1 MTTFLNIIFILSSLA
16 TVVTLAGVFER
27 TLRERPKLR
36 WTLALKVSSSA
47 LIVSVLLLVLITNFV
62 GGLVITLVVFIIG
75 YGVYLIIRRR
85 PESSTTVPP
94 SAGQVNDTS
103 GMVRVPG
110 LWGWALREY
119 VTPEEV
125 QRIQADREEERVEK
139 ARVRAVR
146 KEQRR
151 VNQDR
156 ARLERSATRERGP
169 LIPLDAQE
177 ALNSASSY
185 MTRKGFTIESRSD
198 ASLTFSN
205 RKRPSGDIGCLLL
218 LLGIVPGVLYFALAG
233 RQVRC
238 TLTVIPEGAHC
249 RAQIGGE
256 SDTGYRHLRKWRDS
270 LPGLAGP
277 SAKYTVQEDARQEL
291 PAPKADPNATIPEQ
305 IRQLAGL
312 RDSGLL
318 SDEEFEA
325 KKSDLLG
332 RM

>member
-1 MTTFLNIIFILSSLA
+1 MTTFLNIILVLSLLA

-27 TLRERPKLR
+27 MVRERPKPR
-36 WTLALKVSSSA
+36 WMIALKVSGSA
-47 LIVSVLLLVLITNFV
+47 LIVSALLLALIANFF
-62 GGLVITLVVFIIG
+62 GGLVVTLVVVIIG
-75 YGVYLIIRRR
+75 YGVYLILRRR
-85 PESSTTVPP
+85 PEISTTVPP
-94 SAGQVNDTS
+94 PAGQVNDTS
-103 GMVRVPG
+103 GMVRIPG

-139 ARVRAVR
+139 VRVRAVR

-169 LIPLDAQE
+169 LIPLSAQE

-198 ASLTFSN
+198 ASVTFSN
-205 RKRPSGDIGCLLL
+205 RKKPSDGIGCLLL

-233 RQVRC
+233 RQVRS
-238 TLTVIPEGAHC
+238 TLAVIPEGAHC

-256 SDTGYRHLRKWRDS
+256 SDPGYRHLRKWCGS
-270 LPGLAGP
+270 LPGFAGP
-277 SAKYTVQEDARQEL
+277 SAEYTVHEDARQEL
-291 PAPKADPNATIPEQ
+291 TAPKVDSNATIPEQ
-305 IRQLAGL
+305 IHQLAEL

-318 SDEEFEA
+318 SDKEFEA
-325 KKSDLLG
+325 KKSDLLR